1 MATTLAIGQNPGV
14 APLAVDPEAMFVAGS
29 AVAAVGEDLVA
40 ALGTLTAGFGPTL
53 VRMRLATCS
62 GWRIRRRRSRW

>member
-29 AVAAVGEDLVA
+29 AVPLW
-40 ALGTLTAGFGPTL
+40 
-53 VRMRLATCS
+53 VRTS
-62 GWRIRRRRSRW
+62 WPRWAR